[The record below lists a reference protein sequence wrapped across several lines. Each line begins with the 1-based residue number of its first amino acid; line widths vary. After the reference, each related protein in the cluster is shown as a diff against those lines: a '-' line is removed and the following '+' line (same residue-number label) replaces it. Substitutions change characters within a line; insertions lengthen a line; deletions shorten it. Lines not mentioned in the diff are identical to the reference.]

1 MIISF
6 VETEPWE
13 QSFFAGKIQKHE
25 LTFNPDPIDKEYISS
40 ETHILSPFIY
50 SIIDKDILDRLPHLQ
65 LIATRSTGMDHIDI
79 DECKKRNILVKNV
92 PAYGINTIAEH
103 TFALILALSRKILP
117 SIEQTRKGSFSLD
130 NLRGFELSGKTIGI
144 IGLGSIGMRVM
155 ELAQSF
161 HMNIV
166 VNTRSPNNEL
176 TQKYHMTYTDLPTL
190 LEQSDIVTIHVPAT
204 PETHYL
210 INKSNI
216 GTMKK
221 GSILINT
228 ARGAVV
234 ETEALVWALE
244 QGILSG
250 VGLDVLEE
258 EKALKEERQ
267 LLAKQY
273 MDTGNLRIQILNH
286 VLLHNENVIITPHNA
301 FNSQEALQEIL
312 DQTAETI
319 NQFLNDN

>member
-13 QSFFAGKIQKHE
+13 QSFFAGTIHGHE
-25 LTFNPDPIDKEYISS
+25 LTFSPEPVDTNTISPDTE
-40 ETHILSPFIY
+40 ILSPFIY
-50 SIIDKDILDRLPHLQ
+50 SIINKELLDRLPQLK
-65 LIATRSTGMDHIDI
+65 LIATRSTGTDHIDL
-79 DECKKRNILVKNV
+79 DACNTRNILVKNV

-103 TFALILALSRKILP
+103 TFALILALSRNILP
-117 SIEQTRKGSFSLD
+117 SVERTRKGSFSLED
-130 NLRGFELSGKTIGI
+130 LRGFELSGKTIGI

-155 ELAQSF
+155 ELAHSF
-161 HMNIV
+161 HMNILI
-166 VNTRSPNNEL
+166 NTRSPHNEL
-176 TQKYHMTYTDLPTL
+176 IEQYHMTYTDLPTL
-190 LEQSDIVTIHVPAT
+190 LEQSDIVTIHIPAT

-234 ETEALVWALE
+234 ETEAIVWALE
-244 QGILSG
+244 QKILRG

-267 LLAKQY
+267 LLSKQY

-286 VLLHNENVIITPHNA
+286 VLLHNEHVIITPHNA

-312 DQTAETI
+312 DQTASTI
-319 NQFLNDN
+319 NQFLENK

>member
-13 QSFFAGKIQKHE
+13 QSFFAGKIQGHE
-25 LTFNPDPIDKEYISS
+25 LTFNPDPIDKDYISS
-40 ETHILSPFIY
+40 DTHILSPFIY
-50 SIIDKDILDRLPHLQ
+50 SIINKDILDRLPRLQ

-79 DECKKRNILVKNV
+79 DECKRRNILVKNV

-103 TFALILALSRKILP
+103 TFALLLTLSRKILP

-144 IGLGSIGMRVM
+144 IGLGAIGTRVM
-155 ELAQSF
+155 ELAHSF
-161 HMNIV
+161 HMNILV
-166 VNTRSPNNEL
+166 HTRSPKQEL
-176 TQKYHMTYTDLPTL
+176 IEQYNISYTDLPTL
-190 LEQSDIVTIHVPAT
+190 LEQADVVTLHVPAI

-228 ARGAVV
+228 ARGAIV

-286 VLLHNENVIITPHNA
+286 VLLHHEHVIITPHNA

-319 NQFLNDN
+319 NHFINNT